1 MYAAARVYMA
11 GEGKL
16 KPRLK
21 RLNCLH
27 INRGS
32 RRGPEKKRFQTD
44 LRHVSLSISKTISP
58 CSQQNSVLMQV
69 NLR

>member
-32 RRGPEKKRFQTD
+32 RRGPAKKTFSDRSETCLVEYIKDD
-44 LRHVSLSISKTISP
+44 LALQSTK
-58 CSQQNSVLMQV
+58 
-69 NLR
+69 